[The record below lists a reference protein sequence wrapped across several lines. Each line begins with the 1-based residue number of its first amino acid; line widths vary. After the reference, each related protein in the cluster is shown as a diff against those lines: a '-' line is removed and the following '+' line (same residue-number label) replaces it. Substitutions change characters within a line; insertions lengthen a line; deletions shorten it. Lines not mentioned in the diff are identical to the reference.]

1 VHHQRQGTADQTHFI
16 SKNTMLTI
24 PPVVTKPVKTIY
36 LENYQGKS
44 VDENLTTYLE
54 WHKLEMLRL
63 AQIQICCVLQYV
75 LAVLIFNS
83 FIGRVLISAGD

>member
-1 VHHQRQGTADQTHFI
+1 
-16 SKNTMLTI
+16 MLTI